1 MKSLTAL
8 ALFLGASLSSL
19 LTVQAQATAHPPER
33 LTYQGFLV
41 DGNGV
46 ALGNDAPKNYDV
58 IFRIYDDVTGGELK
72 WAEQQTVTVDKGYF
86 SVLLGEGASTGEPR
100 PDLSTLFKGPTASD
114 RFVGVTVKGLGAG
127 GSNVDILPRLRLL
140 SSPYAF
146 LAEQATKLVRADN
159 STDLLTTTGNTLL
172 FNGELDVL
180 GGGTLEFGAGLP
192 KEANAGKIG
201 YGTFTPQTLDI
212 VGAGTSGSTRKV
224 KVHAEGGTIF
234 TGGIDVNGRIAL
246 NGGILARGGTPGANG
261 VNNNGYAFAGS
272 GDPDSG
278 MFSTADGTL
287 QFFTDNAER
296 IRITAGKV
304 GIGTASPKELLHVNG
319 DYYGR
324 GHVWLHALEG
334 DGNSGTAFIQARDT
348 SLTSSIG
355 LQLRTKEGS
364 TLREAVRVTPAGNVG
379 IGTTSPGRA
388 LHVAGSVAIDGN
400 NPLEFGR
407 GFSKEISA
415 GQIGYGTHSG
425 GSGGSLD
432 IVGAGTTGSNRKVQ
446 IWAEGGL
453 QLNGPISNQLTVNDG
468 LSVNIP
474 GNGLI
479 FQVTANTAR
488 VYEQNNSSR
497 NSRWFR
503 TANGLHLRLG
513 GGHAHGSDERTAT
526 YDGDS
531 NWDFS
536 SDRRLKKD
544 IVDVEPL
551 LERALQVQ
559 VRRYRWKDEDAN
571 GTHKLGVIA
580 QELQPL
586 FPEMVGDFK
595 DPDTGESSLTVG
607 YSDFGMIAVKAIQ
620 ELKAQHDAELAGLKA
635 ELAVLKAQMAEVLR
649 ASNELRG
656 PAGKSSQ
663 ETAAVD
669 R

>member
-8 ALFLGASLSSL
+8 ALFLGASLSFL
-19 LTVQAQATAHPPER
+19 PTAQAQATAHPPER

-58 IFRIYDDVTGGELK
+58 IFRIYDDATGGELK

-212 VGAGTSGSTRKV
+212 VGAGTNGPTRKV

-324 GHVWLHALEG
+324 GHVWLHAYEG

-348 SLTSSIG
+348 SLTSSVG

-379 IGTTSPGRA
+379 IGTTSPGRT
-388 LHVAGSVAIDGN
+388 LHVAGSVAIDFT

-407 GFSKEISA
+407 GYSKEVSA

-432 IVGAGTTGSNRKVQ
+432 IVGAGTTASNRKVQ
-446 IWAEGGL
+446 IWTEGGL
-453 QLNGPISNQLTVNDG
+453 QLNGPISNGLQVNT
-468 LSVNIP
+468 
-474 GNGLI
+474 GNGQTFDVFANVI
-479 FQVTANTAR
+479 RVFHASNKAKYFQMFKYDSGVAI
-488 VYEQNNSSR
+488 QG
-497 NSRWFR
+497 F
-503 TANGLHLRLG
+503 G
-513 GGHAHGSDERTAT
+513 GGWGNASGDTRQITW
-526 YDGDS
+526 DGDG
-531 NWDFS
+531 NWDAA
-536 SDRRLKKD
+536 SDRKLKKD
-544 IVDVEPL
+544 IVDAEPM
-551 LERALQVQ
+551 LERALKVQ
-559 VRRYRWKDEDAN
+559 VRRFRWKDDPADA
-571 GTHKLGVIA
+571 KLSLGVIA

-586 FPEMVGDFK
+586 FPDLIAVQ
-595 DPDTGESSLTVG
+595 PSLTGDPNDTNLAVG
-607 YSDFGMIAVKAIQ
+607 YSDFGIIAVKAIQ